1 MVAVSTLRPPEAI
14 TLPTRPAKGPGRA
27 HKEASFRAR
36 PLSAHEP
43 EQDARPITRAGDADA
58 GSPMCR
64 WRARIFGAGQGAS
77 TSGPSSRRIT
87 PMAAFARRGAPEF
100 NGLPRKASYCSSAG
114 LESASRSTMR
124 IVRGARSRDRAPP
137 HSAASSAQSRLLL
150 LRAVNQSLRFP
161 VDTTRTVSK
170 RGNPFWLHDP
180 SGLRSSTPAT
190 LTSTVE

>member
-1 MVAVSTLRPPEAI
+1 MCWPADVSQKRATTAPTASGASQLSGVAHHAD
-14 TLPTRPAKGPGRA
+14 PAGVRA
-27 HKEASFRAR
+27 FVV
-36 PLSAHEP
+36 
-43 EQDARPITRAGDADA
+43 G
-58 GSPMCR
+58 
-64 WRARIFGAGQGAS
+64 S

-87 PMAAFARRGAPEF
+87 PMAAFARRGGPEF

-114 LESASRSTMR
+114 LESASRSTKR
-124 IVRGARSRDRAPP
+124 TVRGARSRDRAPP